1 MDYEDRFF
9 TRINFSREQIEENL
23 ANAQRDLKIAIKDD
37 ILDVKFNFAYSAL
50 VKGGIALLS
59 HSQLR
64 VKSIPGH
71 QAKIIEY
78 MARILNDDAIETL
91 GNLMRQKR
99 NLDFYSGGIK
109 VTEKECE
116 EYLSFT
122 EGVLKRIDELILL
135 KAKWEPV

>member
-1 MDYEDRFF
+1 MDDQDRCF
-9 TRINFSREQIEENL
+9 TRLKFSREQIEENL
-23 ANAQRDLKIAIKDD
+23 ANAQRDLKIAKKDN

-50 VKGGIALLS
+50 IKGGIALLS

-64 VKSIPGH
+64 IKSIPGH

-78 MARILNDDAIETL
+78 LGQVLKDDSIETL

-99 NLDFYSGGIK
+99 NQDFYGGGIE

-122 EGVLKRIDELILL
+122 EGVLKRIEKLL
-135 KAKWEPV
+135 C

>member
-1 MDYEDRFF
+1 MDDQDRSFIRF
-9 TRINFSREQIEENL
+9 RFSREQIEENL
-23 ANAQRDLKIAIKDD
+23 ANAQRDLKIAKKDD

-50 VKGGIALLS
+50 IKGGIALLS
-59 HSQLR
+59 QSQLR
-64 VKSIPGH
+64 VKSTPGH

-99 NLDFYSGGIK
+99 NQDFYSGGIK

-122 EGVLKRIDELILL
+122 EGVLKRIEKLL
-135 KAKWEPV
+135 C

>member
-1 MDYEDRFF
+1 MVYEDRFF
-9 TRINFSREQIEENL
+9 TRLKFSREQTEENL
-23 ANAQRDLKIAIKDD
+23 ANARRDLEIAKRDD

-50 VKGGIALLS
+50 IKGGIALLS

-78 MARILNDDAIETL
+78 LAQAMKDDSIETL

-99 NLDFYSGGIK
+99 NQDFYAGGIK
-109 VTEKECE
+109 VTEKECK

-122 EGVLKRIDELILL
+122 ESVLKRVEELIISQ
-135 KAKWEPV
+135 AM